1 MGNKTIGQEIRR
13 VVKLRG
19 LKVDE
24 LAKALNVSKPN
35 IFDIYKRETIDTGL
49 LERLCKVLNHNFFQP
64 FSEKYQTETQ
74 KDSINIYKEQ
84 IDFLKN
90 LVKEKE
96 EMYRVL
102 VKALDKKK

>member
-24 LAKALNVSKPN
+24 LAKALNVSQPN

>member
-1 MGNKTIGQEIRR
+1 MSKVSIGQEIKR
-13 VVKLRG
+13 VVKKRG
-19 LKVDE
+19 LTVEE
-24 LAKALNVSKPN
+24 LAKALNVSQPN
-35 IFDIYKRETIDTGL
+35 IFDIYRRESIDTDL
-49 LERLCKVLNHNFFQP
+49 LERFCTVLNFDF
-64 FSEKYQTETQ
+64 
-74 KDSINIYKEQ
+74 YKEQ

>member
-102 VKALDKKK
+102 VKALDKKN